1 MAGVITLSCSII
13 KGGVEKFALKQPIF
27 LLCLWR
33 KSVIDYV
40 LTRHYSRLPSIP
52 CTPPSSFSRVSALI
66 IVSDLTFWLALA
78 QSTPDGD
85 GKQYNMDA

>member
-27 LLCLWR
+27 LVCIWLR
-33 KSVIDYV
+33 DAIDRV
-40 LTRHYSRLPSIP
+40 LTRSRSHPPSTP
-52 CTPPSSFSRVSALI
+52 CTPPSSSSRVSALI